1 MGFLQKFKV
10 FATVLFLTF
19 TSSFAI
25 AKMAE
30 LPDNMIWSCY
40 DVGSSGYVQ
49 ASAVANAFL
58 KQYDKRVRL
67 IPSGTSIG
75 RIIPLVSGKASV
87 GFLANEA
94 FFASEGSYDF
104 ATYEWGPQDL
114 RAILGRPTSFPLI
127 TTKVSGI
134 KTLADLK
141 GKRVSWVVGNPSL
154 NIKMTGFLAFAG
166 LTWNDVIKV
175 PFPSYADSL
184 RALIQGNVDAADGST
199 TASILYELDS
209 STKGVYYP
217 ELPPE
222 DKEGWKRLRKVI
234 PFGFPYKENIGA
246 GINKDKP
253 LWLLGYKYPII
264 TVRKD
269 ADVDFVYNFIKA
281 MDETYSLY
289 KDAASSMEGWEITQ
303 SGKTPIDVPFHEGAI
318 KYLKEKGL
326 WTAEDE
332 EWQNQRIAELEIL
345 KKEWLAAVKYA
356 KSNNLSQESFR
367 KYWMEKLDSLKK

>member
-1 MGFLQKFKV
+1 MCFLQRFKV
-10 FATVLFLTF
+10 LTIVMFFMF

-25 AKMAE
+25 AETSE

-75 RIIPLVSGKASV
+75 RIMPLVAGKASV

-94 FFASEGSYDF
+94 FFASEGAYDF

-134 KTLADLK
+134 KKIADLK
-141 GKRVSWVVGNPSL
+141 GKRVSWVIGNPSL
-154 NIKMTGFLAFAG
+154 NVKMTGFLAFAG
-166 LTWNDVIKV
+166 LTWDDVIKV

-184 RALIQGNVDAADGST
+184 KALIQGNVDAADGST

-222 DKEGWKRLRKVI
+222 DKEGWKRLRKVV
-234 PFGFPYKENIGA
+234 PFGFPYQENIGA
-246 GINKDKP
+246 GIDKNKP
-253 LWLLGYKYPII
+253 IWMLGYKYPVI

-269 ADVDFVYNFIKA
+269 ADIDFVYNFIKA

-289 KDAASSMEGWEITQ
+289 KDAASSMATWKITQ
-303 SGKTPIDVPFHEGAI
+303 SGNTPIDVPFHEGAI
-318 KYLKEKGL
+318 KYLKEKGI

-332 EWQNQRIAELEIL
+332 EWQKQRVAELEKI

-356 KSNNLSQESFR
+356 KSKNLSQESFR
-367 KYWMEKLDSLKK
+367 EYWMEKLDSLKK